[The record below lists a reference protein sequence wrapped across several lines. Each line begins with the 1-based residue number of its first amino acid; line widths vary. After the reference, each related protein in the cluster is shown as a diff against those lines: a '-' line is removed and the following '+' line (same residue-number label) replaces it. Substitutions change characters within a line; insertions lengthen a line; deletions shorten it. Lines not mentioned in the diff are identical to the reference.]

1 MVFSQN
7 IYFTLIIF
15 LNKNATE
22 YDVGEVILYVYSQS
36 IILIFTFIHLAG
48 AFIQIGLCCIQGLH
62 L

>member
-22 YDVGEVILYVYSQS
+22 DDVEEVICVLVRALY
-36 IILIFTFIHLAG
+36 
-48 AFIQIGLCCIQGLH
+48 
-62 L
+62 